1 MTEKEKLDKSYARE
15 NNWLRWGPY
24 LSERQWGTVREDY
37 SEWETCWSYFP
48 HDHAR
53 SRAYRWGEDGLMGFT
68 DREGRLCF
76 SLTLWNGK
84 DPILKERL
92 YGLTGDEGNHGED
105 VKELYFYQDSSPTHS
120 YNKTTYL
127 YPHSEFPYGEILH
140 ENRNRPRNVPEYD
153 LKDSGAF
160 DNGWFSVEQ
169 EIAKGEENELLI
181 KINITNLG
189 PKNTIH
195 IIPNLWFR
203 NTWDW
208 GRSGEGYW
216 SKPAIKAID
225 PNHVLCEH
233 ETLENFVFHKEPG
246 LDGEWIFT
254 ENETNNEKLFN
265 QPNASLCKDGFHEYI
280 IAKNKDA
287 VSSIKGTKVAFHNI
301 CEIDSNETKSVR
313 FVLKKGKTATP
324 VNVQSFEKT
333 LSAAKKDCDDFY
345 GTCIPS
351 HLNDEK
357 QQIVREAYAGLLF
370 TKQFYYFI
378 IKHWKEGDPSQPT
391 PPARR
396 AEGRNSDWLHLYNRD
411 VISMPDKWEYPW
423 YAVWDLAFHMLP
435 FSDLDGQ
442 FAKDQL
448 ILFLREWYMHPNGQ
462 IPAYEFAFEDVNPP
476 VHAWG
481 VWRVYK
487 LSAPKGQR
495 DIKFLARCF
504 QKLLLNFNW
513 WINRKDPDG
522 KNVFAGGFLGMD
534 NIGVF
539 DRSKPIPGNGTLYQ
553 ADGTAWMAFFC
564 TNMLA
569 MACELAEHDNVYSDM
584 ASKFFE
590 HYVSIVDAMN
600 TLGGNGLWDDED
612 GFYYDQLKLGD
623 NIIPLKIRSLVGLVP
638 LLSIQVLDDE
648 IYDKLPGF
656 KKRTDWFLENRQD
669 LAQNISCMNSGDD
682 GERHLLAVPSRER
695 LERILRYLF
704 DENEFLSDWGIR
716 SLSKIHESQP
726 FSLNINGEE
735 MSVSYS
741 PGESETGMFGG
752 NSNWRGP
759 IWMPMNYLIVEALE
773 RYHYFYKD
781 DLKVEFPTGSGNW
794 VNLQEA
800 AKLVAKR
807 LISLFEFDSSG
818 KRPCMGEY
826 PKYRKGGEW
835 EKHIL
840 YYEYFHAETGEGL
853 GASHQTGW
861 TALIA
866 RLVKKYG

>member
-1 MTEKEKLDKSYARE
+1 MTEKEKLNKSYSRE
-15 NNWLRWGPY
+15 QNWLRWGPY

-105 VKELYFYQDSSPTHS
+105 VKELYFYQDASPTHS
-120 YNKTTYL
+120 YNKTTYI
-127 YPHSEFPYGEILH
+127 YPHSEFPYGRILH
-140 ENRNRPRNVPEYD
+140 ENQNRPRNIAEFD
-153 LKDSGAF
+153 LKDTGAF
-160 DNGWFSVEQ
+160 DHGWYSVEQ
-169 EIAKGEENELLI
+169 EVAKGEENELLI
-181 KINITNLG
+181 KISITNIG

-195 IIPNLWFR
+195 VIPNLWFR

-208 GRSGEGYW
+208 GRTGEGYW
-216 SKPAIKAID
+216 NKPDIKAID
-225 PNHVLCEH
+225 ANHVLCDH
-233 ETLENFVFHKEPG
+233 ETLEDFVFHKDPAM
-246 LDGEWIFT
+246 DGEWLFT
-254 ENETNNEKLFN
+254 ENETNNKLLFN
-265 QPNASLCKDGFHEYI
+265 EPDDSLSKDGFHEYI
-280 IAKNKDA
+280 IGKNKNA
-287 VSSIKGTKVAFHNI
+287 VSTINGTKVAYHTVS
-301 CEIDSNETKSVR
+301 EIDSQETLSFR
-313 FVLKKGKTATP
+313 FVLKKGKTKTP
-324 VNVQSFEKT
+324 LNVDKFEKAFA
-333 LSAAKKDCDDFY
+333 LAKKECNDFY
-345 GTCIPS
+345 TECIPAR
-351 HLNDEK
+351 LNDEK
-357 QQIVREAYAGLLF
+357 KQIVREAYAGLLF

-378 IKHWKEGDPSQPT
+378 IKHWKEGDPSQPA
-391 PPARR
+391 PPERR
-396 AEGRNSDWLHLYNRD
+396 ALGRNSDWQHLYNRD
-411 VISMPDKWEYPW
+411 IISMPDKWEYPW

-487 LSAPKGQR
+487 LSAAKGQR
-495 DIKFLARCF
+495 DIQFLARCF

-522 KNVFAGGFLGMD
+522 KNIFAGGFLGMD

-569 MACELAEHDNVYSDM
+569 MACELAEHDIVYSDM

-600 TLGGNGLWDDED
+600 TLGGNGLWDEED
-612 GFYYDQLKLGD
+612 GFYYDQLKLE
-623 NIIPLKIRSLVGLVP
+623 NEIIPLKIRSLVGLVP
-638 LLSIQVLDDE
+638 LLSVQVLDDE

-682 GERHLLAVPSRER
+682 GERHLLAVPSRQR
-695 LERILRYLF
+695 LERIFRYLF
-704 DENEFLSDWGIR
+704 DENEFLSNWGIR

-726 FSLNINGEE
+726 FSLNINGED

-807 LISLFEFDSSG
+807 LISLFEFDKSG

-835 EKHIL
+835 ENHIL

-866 RLVKKYG
+866 RLIKKYG